1 MAKILVIEDDK
12 NISKILSYDLKNS
25 GYEVEQAGDGQIAL
39 EFLENTRFDLVI
51 LDWMLPKYDGIEIL
65 KRMKRKPIVIMLT
78 AKSEEY
84 DMIEAFEMGV
94 DDYVVKPF
102 SPRVLLL
109 KIKAHLKK
117 RNYQINEF
125 YDLKINV
132 EKREIIQNNDKI
144 SLTKTEFELLM
155 LLSSNLN
162 KVLSR
167 DMILNHIWG
176 FDYDGDTRIVDVHI
190 SKLRSKIK
198 SEYFIIEHSYGI
210 GYILKDE

>member
-1 MAKILVIEDDK
+1 MAKILIVEDDK
-12 NISKILSYDLKNS
+12 NILKILSYDLKNA
-25 GYEVEQAGDGQIAL
+25 GYEVIEATDGAMAL
-39 EFLENTRFDLVI
+39 DILEKQRVDLML
-51 LDWMLPKYDGIEIL
+51 LDWMLPLFDGIEVL
-65 KRMKRKPIVIMLT
+65 KRLRKKPIVIMLS
-78 AKSEEY
+78 AKEEEY

-117 RNYQINEF
+117 GNHDINEF
-125 YDLKINV
+125 YDLKISTD
-132 EKREIIQNNDKI
+132 KREIVQNRNKI

-155 LLSSNLN
+155 LLLENNN

-167 DMILNHIWG
+167 DEILNHIWG

-190 SKLRSKIK
+190 SKLRNKVK
-198 SEYFIIEHSYGI
+198 SEHFVIERSYGI